1 MTDLFTNGAAAAQ
14 PVSEPLN
21 LQAVACPSPVKCLA
35 VGDAEVSGHD
45 VGTVLLIPFKDAA

>member
-1 MTDLFTNGAAAAQ
+1 
-14 PVSEPLN
+14 
-21 LQAVACPSPVKCLA
+21 VACPSPVKCLA